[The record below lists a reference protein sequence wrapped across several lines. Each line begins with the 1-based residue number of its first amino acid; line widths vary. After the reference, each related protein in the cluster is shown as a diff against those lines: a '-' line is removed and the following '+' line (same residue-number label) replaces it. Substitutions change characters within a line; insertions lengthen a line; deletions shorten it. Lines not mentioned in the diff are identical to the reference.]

1 MEFQELILKRQSDR
15 KYLPTPVEEDKIL
28 KCIDAARLSPSACNA
43 QPWTFVVVEED
54 NLRLEVEKAASGM
67 GMNNFAVQAPVIIAI
82 VLEKPNFTSKIGSV
96 IKDKEYPLIDIGI
109 AANQFCLQAAELG
122 LGTCILG
129 WFDEKK
135 IKKLLNVPSSKRIP
149 ILITL
154 GYSDARLRGKTRKP
168 IDKMYKQNKY

>member
-15 KYLPTPVEEDKIL
+15 KYLSKPVEQEKIL
-28 KCIDAARLSPSACNA
+28 RCIEAARLSPSGVNS

-54 NLRLEVEKAASGM
+54 GLIKEVQKAASGM
-67 GMNNFAVQAPVIIAI
+67 GMNNFVSQAPVIIAI
-82 VLEKPNFTSKIGSV
+82 VLERPNIISKIGSV
-96 IKDKEYPLIDIGI
+96 MKDKEYPLIDIGI
-109 AANQFCLQAAELG
+109 AANQFCLQAADIG
-122 LGTCILG
+122 LGTCIIG

-154 GYSDARLRGKTRKP
+154 GYSDARLREKTRKP

>member
-109 AANQFCLQAAELG
+109 AANQFCLQATELG

-154 GYSDARLRGKTRKP
+154 GYSDARLREKTRKP

>member
-15 KYLPTPVEEDKIL
+15 KYLRTPVEEEKIL
-28 KCIDAARLSPSACNA
+28 MCIDAARLSPSACNA
-43 QPWTFVVVEED
+43 QPWTFVVVED
-54 NLRLEVEKAASGM
+54 DSLRLEVEKAASGM

-109 AANQFCLQAAELG
+109 AANQFCLQATELG

-154 GYSDARLRGKTRKP
+154 GYSDARLREKTRKP

>member
-15 KYLPTPVEEDKIL
+15 KYLPTPVEEEKIL
-28 KCIDAARLSPSACNA
+28 MCIDAARLSPSACNA
-43 QPWTFVVVEED
+43 QPWTFVVVED
-54 NLRLEVEKAASGM
+54 DSLRLEVEKAASGM

-154 GYSDARLRGKTRKP
+154 GYSDARLREKTRKP

>member
-67 GMNNFAVQAPVIIAI
+67 GMNNFAVQAPVVIAI